1 MNHLNTLDARQDTP
15 RDPLTGAT
23 EYHPVGTGVGA
34 AAGGLTAGALMGSI
48 AGPAGTLLGAAVGA
62 VAGGLMGKAV
72 ADATDPALE
81 DSYWRDNYD
90 SKPAID
96 LDQDTS
102 KQ

>member
-1 MNHLNTLDARQDTP
+1 MAHTNTLDARQDTP

-72 ADATDPALE
+72 ADASDPVLE
-81 DSYWRDNYD
+81 NSYWRDNVD
-90 SKPAID
+90 STPSLD
-96 LDQDTS
+96 LDGDGR
-102 KQ
+102 